1 MILAFFSG
9 SSFYLVPEQGSR
21 LKSYPGRKQGKGSGY
36 LKLGFHGVS
45 AKSFQQNWLRKIISV
60 VKENNHIIWV
70 CIIKM

>member
-1 MILAFFSG
+1 M
-9 SSFYLVPEQGSR
+9 V
-21 LKSYPGRKQGKGSGY
+21 PGRKQGKGSGY

-70 CIIKM
+70 RIIKM